1 MRDRPRRGCLGPA
14 FLVFLGIALGLVAG
28 VVLPEGGRAWVAG
41 RLPRWLGGG
50 GPVAVAPVP
59 SPSPPPPSA
68 TPPALASATPTAPP
82 AETPAR
88 ALPDGPVIPTRSR
101 ELARLSNGLRVR
113 TTLDAKPGQP
123 ASLERETPDS
133 YALDLQLQIKVPTP
147 MRTLPELSRR
157 SPGLGAALPKL
168 PVLLEKAEVS
178 KFFFAVYQNKTDL
191 LRQNLTRLDALL
203 ARDVF
208 YDTDTILELQD
219 PDSKR
224 RALLIQTDLDVD
236 TDGSDPERWNEV
248 DTSDPT
254 FQPMTN
260 YKWPRRN
267 PAVVSPLGKTYQE
280 RIDKL
285 EADARTNP
293 AARRAAGASLQTLRE
308 DLYAVEHYSSLIAR
322 NDPYVVLP
330 SFMTHGGPAGY
341 VPQVGDYVVVVAGNQ
356 LYPAIFGDKGPN
368 HQLGEASVRVAQA
381 IDPRATATRSP
392 VDDLKITY
400 LVFPGTAEQPF
411 GPPDLGH
418 IRQRCQELL
427 NEIGGNHAEL
437 HEWASLLPPPPTPPP
452 TPTPVPT
459 ATPVPFPA
467 ASPGVSPVPGLSS
480 PPSSTPSPPLSPVRT
495 ASPSPASGASPAR
508 H

>member
-1 MRDRPRRGCLGPA
+1 MRERQRRGCLGPT
-14 FLVFLGIALGLVAG
+14 FLIFVGLALGLVSG

-41 RLPRWLGGG
+41 RLPRWLAAGRTEVTT
-50 GPVAVAPVP
+50 PAPSATP
-59 SPSPPPPSA
+59 LPTPTA
-68 TPPALASATPTAPP
+68 TPPALPSATPTP
-82 AETPAR
+82 AETAR
-88 ALPDGPVIPTRSR
+88 PLPDGPVLPTRSR
-101 ELARLSNGLRVR
+101 ELARLANGLRVH

-133 YALDLQLQIKVPTP
+133 YALDVQLQIKLPAP
-147 MRTLPELSRR
+147 MRSLAELTRR
-157 SPGLGAALPKL
+157 SPSLGTALPKL
-168 PVLLEKAEVS
+168 PTLLEKAEVS
-178 KFFFAVYQNKTDL
+178 KFFYAVYQNKTDL
-191 LRQNLTRLDALL
+191 LRQNLTRLDSLL

-224 RALLIQTDLDVD
+224 RALLVQTDLDVD

-248 DTSDPT
+248 DTTDPT
-254 FQPMTN
+254 FLPMTN
-260 YKWPRRN
+260 YKWLKRN
-267 PAVVSPLGKTYQE
+267 PAGVSPLVKVYQD

-285 EADARTNP
+285 EADARANP
-293 AARRAAGASLQTLRE
+293 AARRAGASSLQSLRE
-308 DLYAVEHYSSLIAR
+308 QLYAVEHYSSLIAR
-322 NDPYVVLP
+322 NDPYIVLP
-330 SFMTHGGPAGY
+330 SFMTRGGPAGY
-341 VPQVGDYVVVVAGNQ
+341 VPQVGDYAVVVAGDR

-368 HQLGEASVRVAQA
+368 HQLGEASIRIAQA

-437 HEWASLLPPPPTPPP
+437 HEWTSLLPPPPTPPP
-452 TPTPVPT
+452 TPTPTPT
-459 ATPVPFPA
+459 PSPSVSPSPGA
-467 ASPGVSPVPGLSS
+467 ASPSPSLSA
-480 PPSSTPSPPLSPVRT
+480 T
-495 ASPSPASGASPAR
+495 ASPSPTPSATPAK